1 MSEIIITNLCKKQL
15 TRILPI
21 MVWMIC
27 VPMWLGAQPIKTTE
41 VDFPI
46 LNGKMTL
53 RGVLSEPENVR
64 SDAPLLV
71 LVSPP
76 QPIDRDYEGLFKTL
90 SDSLNSHGI
99 ITFRYDN
106 RNFSDTIN
114 AEPDPE
120 RYTMHEAADDLHDA
134 LTFLKSRNRSIG
146 LVGHSEGGSIS
157 IIETARNTD
166 VKNLLLLATAG
177 VSGEKFGYS
186 QQILRHEFLF
196 NKLTTQDLNRLK
208 YSAYIPLHIFADNS
222 DDEVAFSKLQAELR
236 LFYKENYASG
246 FFRTLSED
254 EYVEEIVGGWK
265 KLKRGL
271 AFTRY
276 NPADYF
282 PTIKCPVFIAYAK
295 DDNLMH
301 YQENQEALERIL
313 MEHRHFDYKSIA
325 IDSVEH
331 SFEDSGGI
339 KLPPSVS
346 VQKKYAGYKAGK
358 GFSKLCK
365 EMIAWIEEKQGK
377 ESK

>member
-1 MSEIIITNLCKKQL
+1 M
-15 TRILPI
+15 TRLLNRPSVHKLSI
-21 MVWMIC
+21 MAWMIC
-27 VPMWLGAQPIKTTE
+27 VPMWLGAQTIKTTE

-71 LVSPP
+71 FVSPP
-76 QPIDRDYEGLFKTL
+76 QPVDRDYDGLFKTL

-114 AEPDPE
+114 AELEPD
-120 RYTMHEAADDLHDA
+120 RYTMHDGADDLHDA

-146 LVGHSEGGSIS
+146 LVGHSEGGCIS
-157 IIETARNTD
+157 IIEAARNTD
-166 VKNLLLLATAG
+166 VKSLFLLATIG

-186 QQILRHEFLF
+186 QYVAIIEPYFEKMKPKQVIL
-196 NKLTTQDLNRLK
+196 TK
-208 YSAYIPLHIFADNS
+208 YTGYSFVHIIANNP
-222 DDEVAFSKLQAELR
+222 DDEIALSKYRAELQR
-236 LFYKENYASG
+236 VYREYSSEGVFDK
-246 FFRTLSED
+246 LSENEFTEQFMD
-254 EYVEEIVGGWK
+254 GVK
-265 KLKRGL
+265 KRRRAFAL
-271 AFTRY
+271 ARY

-282 PTIKCPVFIAYAK
+282 STIKCPVFMAFAK
-295 DDNLMH
+295 DDNKFR

-313 MEHRHFDYKSIA
+313 MEQRHLDYKSIA

-339 KLPPSVS
+339 KLSPGIS
-346 VQKKYAGYKAGK
+346 VQKMNAGYKAGK